1 MPCAGE
7 RVLPR
12 RLPVAPG
19 LVAPAVPPALI
30 DPAPLRSARMC
41 DFPSVHR
48 SRTPCYRKRTKG
60 EVQRSGESLRISTA
74 IRMGGT
80 MAASTQGLA
89 RRPHSTLD
97 TVQEALTALAARYR
111 GDEVL
116 TSIKHIPARE
126 AQFRPMPAW
135 VRPELAAAYRA
146 KGIDRLY
153 SHQAAAAELAR
164 AGKDFVVV
172 TPTASGKT
180 LCYNLP
186 VLNAILENTDTR
198 ALYLFPTKALA
209 QDQLAELHD
218 LATRARRSL
227 RRFHLRR
234 RHAQRRAQS
243 HSRARPRDPH
253 ESRHAAHR
261 HPAAPHQVDARVRKS
276 ALHRARRAAHLSR
289 RFRQPSGQR
298 AAPHRAHRAI
308 LRLAPAIHL
317 LLGHDCESRR
327 ACRRN

>member
-1 MPCAGE
+1 
-7 RVLPR
+7 
-12 RLPVAPG
+12 
-19 LVAPAVPPALI
+19 
-30 DPAPLRSARMC
+30 
-41 DFPSVHR
+41 
-48 SRTPCYRKRTKG
+48 
-60 EVQRSGESLRISTA
+60 
-74 IRMGGT
+74 

-89 RRPHSTLD
+89 VRPQSTLD
-97 TVQEALTALAARYR
+97 TVQEALSALAARYR

-116 TSIKHIPARE
+116 TAVRHIPARE

-146 KGIDRLY
+146 KGIDQLY

-218 LATRARRSL
+218 LADAPRRSASASSPTTAIRPATRAKPSASAATSSSRIRTCSTPASCRTTPSGRACSKTCATSCSTSCTPIAAFSAAIWRTSCGGSRASRSFTARDPQFICCSATIANPGELAAQLTERKMEVHRRKRRARRRKDVRLLQSADGQPQSRHSPQL
-227 RRFHLRR
+227 SQRNHARRQG
-234 RHAQRRAQS
+234 ASRAQ
-243 HSRARPRDPH
+243 
-253 ESRHAAHR
+253 AANDR
-261 HPAAPHQVDARVRKS
+261 
-276 ALHRARRAAHLSR
+276 L
-289 RFRQPSGQR
+289 RQ
-298 AAPHRAHRAI
+298 
-308 LRLAPAIHL
+308 
-317 LLGHDCESRR
+317 
-327 ACRRN
+327 